1 MRRIVRDHRWKH
13 LNDPSLNVS
22 RGARYRNQAK
32 VSFENLIARS
42 KVFDI
47 QGIDIHDNGTD
58 YRIEVNE
65 NESATNARVDVQLK
79 GTEAEANSDNTVS
92 ISVSRFKPELPSVHP
107 YSFYV
112 CYHLPTSRLL
122 YRMGR
127 KCFQGIRAHR
137 KTLDGPGDPYR
148 KFSEP
153 LGEKELE
160 NLLD

>member
-1 MRRIVRDHRWKH
+1 
-13 LNDPSLNVS
+13 
-22 RGARYRNQAK
+22 
-32 VSFENLIARS
+32 
-42 KVFDI
+42 VFDI

-92 ISVSRFKPELPSVHP
+92 ISVSQSNLNYLLVHP

-122 YRMGR
+122 YRMAESVFR
-127 KCFQGIRAHR
+127 EYEHSEKHWTDQA
-137 KTLDGPGDPYR
+137 TLTVR
-148 KFSEP
+148 FSEP

-160 NLLD
+160 KLAGLTKANTSHQRRTSGAERRASAEYSLPAKKCRSRASCSRGC